1 MSLGCLEGVWKVCGR
16 YLKGVW
22 RLLGGCLES
31 VLKVFEK
38 CIKSG
43 LIKSGQVRTGQVRT
57 GQVNTVPGYVFCCLN
72 AKIQPIELISSGG
85 PFGPPSVRLRIL
97 RPPSGE
103 G

>member
-1 MSLGCLEGVWKVCGR
+1 MEGVWR
-16 YLKGVW
+16 
-22 RLLGGCLES
+22 LES